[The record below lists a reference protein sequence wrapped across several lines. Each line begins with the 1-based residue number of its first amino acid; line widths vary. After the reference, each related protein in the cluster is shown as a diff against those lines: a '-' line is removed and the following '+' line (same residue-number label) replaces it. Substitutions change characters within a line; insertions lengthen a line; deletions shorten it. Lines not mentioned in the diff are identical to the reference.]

1 MLSRTESITMTLSGV
16 HDAATGHAA
25 AKALRQIDGVKSVT
39 VNRRLAV
46 AEVTFS
52 PRKTTV
58 DAMTQALAQA
68 GFSVV

>member
-1 MLSRTESITMTLSGV
+1 MFSKTESITMTLSGV
-16 HDAATGHAA
+16 HDAASGQEA
-25 AKALRQIDGVKSVT
+25 AKVLRQVNGVKSVT
-39 VNRRLAV
+39 VNRRLSV

-58 DAMTQALAQA
+58 DTITQALARA